1 MIKEL
6 IKRISV
12 KYLETELKK
21 LNDELD
27 KKTEDT
33 IKYREEISNFK
44 NEKDILSDKL
54 TCLLNNVSDKNEIVE
69 SIRAFEKVLNIIKNN
84 NK

>member
-1 MIKEL
+1 MIKDI
-6 IKRISV
+6 IKRISI
-12 KYLETELKK
+12 KYLETVLKK

-44 NEKDILSDKL
+44 DEKDILSDKL

-69 SIRAFEKVLNIIKNN
+69 GIRAFEKVLNIIK
-84 NK
+84 K

>member
-1 MIKEL
+1 MIND
-6 IKRISV
+6 ISKRISV
-12 KYLETELKK
+12 KYLENELKK

-27 KKTEDT
+27 KKTEKT
-33 IKYREEISNFK
+33 IKCREEISNFK
-44 NEKDILSDKL
+44 DEKDILSDKL

>member
-1 MIKEL
+1 MIKDI
-6 IKRISV
+6 IKKISV

-33 IKYREEISNFK
+33 IKYRKEISNFK
-44 NEKDILSDKL
+44 DEKDILSDKL

-69 SIRAFEKVLNIIKNN
+69 SIRAFEKVLNIIK
-84 NK
+84 K

>member
-1 MIKEL
+1 MIKDI
-6 IKRISV
+6 IKRITV

-21 LNDELD
+21 LNDEID

-44 NEKDILSDKL
+44 DEKDILSDKL

-69 SIRAFEKVLNIIKNN
+69 GIRAFEKVLNIIK
-84 NK
+84 K